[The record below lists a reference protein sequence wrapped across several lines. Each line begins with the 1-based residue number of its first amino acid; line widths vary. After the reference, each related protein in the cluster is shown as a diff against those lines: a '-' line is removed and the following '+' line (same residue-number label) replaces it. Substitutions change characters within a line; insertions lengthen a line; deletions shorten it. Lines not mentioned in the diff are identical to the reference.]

1 LRRSDRELISK
12 VDIDD
17 VLNRARVCHL
27 GLCLDGIP
35 YVVPLNYGHA
45 DGCLYIHSAAEGRK
59 IDILRSNDRVSFVIY
74 VDERLKTAEIACKWS
89 TRYKSV
95 MGEGRASL
103 IKKPKAKEEALRII
117 MRHYTKDEFTFDPLL
132 VDKVVIIKVK
142 ISSITCKQSI

>member
-1 LRRSDRELISK
+1 MLNVKGRSTGETDLRRSDRELTSK

-17 VLNRARVCHL
+17 ILNRARVCHL

-45 DGCLYIHSAAEGRK
+45 D
-59 IDILRSNDRVSFVIY
+59 ILRSNDRVSFVIY
-74 VDERLKTAEIACKWS
+74 LDERLKTAEIACKWS
-89 TRYKSV
+89 TGYKSV

-103 IKKPKAKEEALRII
+103 IEKPQAKEEALRII
-117 MRHYTKDEFTFDPLL
+117 MRHYSKDEFTFDPLL